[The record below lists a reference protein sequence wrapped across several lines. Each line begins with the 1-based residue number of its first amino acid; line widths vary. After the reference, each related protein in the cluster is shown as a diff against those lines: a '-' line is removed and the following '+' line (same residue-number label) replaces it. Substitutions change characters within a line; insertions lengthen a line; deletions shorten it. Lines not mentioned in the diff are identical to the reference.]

1 MMKMKLEPGMVLRY
15 KSEPG
20 EFFDYLGGEENVE
33 PELLIILDTTSCTW
47 NEDSQTNFAIC
58 YHVPSCQLHNVTCT
72 TLFKHYEPFTLST
85 VSNKDKS
92 REKKKKTHED

>member
-1 MMKMKLEPGMVLRY
+1 MKMKLEPGMVLRY

-20 EFFDYLGGEENVE
+20 EFDYLGGEENVE

-72 TLFKHYEPFTLST
+72 TLFKYYEPFTLST
-85 VSNKDKS
+85 VSKTNKEEK
-92 REKKKKTHED
+92 REEKRKHED